1 MFDYQEPGT
10 VQLHYE
16 SRAIKSYS
24 KADQIEKPVRRWCSI
39 DDYLFFGVFK
49 LEISKVIAKFRSIE
63 IDSLKKK
70 MGLVG
75 LCRAIIVLYGKYL
88 KFINFFDDTE
98 IPQYAIDLHAYD
110 FKAIMIKNKYDR
122 QSIDYSYSDLRK
134 LSILIASSISWKKLI
149 SLIRTY
155 FPEGLFHNFSLA
167 ESLFLICIHPKKPN
181 AFELLTSQYKK
192 DVSLYIDCLAAAIQ
206 TLMQKICQEINISYG
221 NKRNNESMFQ
231 RILFNFLDFFDDQQK
246 LGDESYFNKLRT
258 QNLYD
263 YFLKVKRISNPKLE

>member
-10 VQLHYE
+10 VQLYYE
-16 SRAIKSYS
+16 SRAIESYS
-24 KADQIEKPVRRWCSI
+24 ERDQFENPVKRYFIENF
-39 DDYLFFGVFK
+39 LFFGVDK
-49 LEISKVIAKFRSIE
+49 LEISKVIPKFRRIE

-88 KFINFFDDTE
+88 KFINFFNVTE
-98 IPQYAIDLHAYD
+98 IPQYSIDLHAYD
-110 FKAIMIKNKYDR
+110 FKVIMIDNKYDR

-167 ESLFLICIHPKKPN
+167 ESLFLIYIHPKKPN
-181 AFELLTSQYKK
+181 AFKLLTHQYKK

-206 TLMQKICQEINISYG
+206 TLLQKICLEINISYD

-258 QNLYD
+258 EDLYD
-263 YFLKVKRISNPKLE
+263 YYLKKEFLIQN